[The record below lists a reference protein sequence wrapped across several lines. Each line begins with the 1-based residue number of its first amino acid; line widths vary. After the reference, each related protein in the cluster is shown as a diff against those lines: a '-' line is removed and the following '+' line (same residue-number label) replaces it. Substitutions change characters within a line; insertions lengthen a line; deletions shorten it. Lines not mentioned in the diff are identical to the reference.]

1 MFWHTTIK
9 AILNII
15 KADEGTGL
23 IAALSVTN
31 DDESR
36 VLQFF
41 TVGAA
46 AVFIAAAVCIAEQVV
61 CQRRG
66 KSALQ

>member
-46 AVFIAAAVCIAEQVV
+46 VFIAAAACIAEQVV